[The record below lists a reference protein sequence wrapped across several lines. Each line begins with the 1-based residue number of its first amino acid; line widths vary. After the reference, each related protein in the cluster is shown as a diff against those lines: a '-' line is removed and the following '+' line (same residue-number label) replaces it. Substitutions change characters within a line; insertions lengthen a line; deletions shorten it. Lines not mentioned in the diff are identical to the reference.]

1 MKRCFVAIAMVI
13 LLSSVSVVSAQEQSL
28 GRFEKIV
35 KSMVKAI
42 NDKDYAGVQKDFGP
56 VMLQAFP
63 LDKTK
68 AFFGAL
74 TAQYGKIERL
84 GPGQIT
90 GPGQAVF
97 PAYFERGTLN
107 IKLVLDGQNKV
118 AGLWFLP
125 PSAADSGQET
135 DAEAEKAK
143 AGVFEKLEEQLD
155 KLVKSIRRL
164 VLQWTKDPDEEKIDL
179 TKSILRRN
187 SEELKLVRELAVQ
200 EEAVKTV
207 DAIDKLLA
215 ARDEHLEKA
224 VETAEKKIEKE
235 KLKAEK
241 RGRREQEGVTDSR
254 RSTGRDKDREARMK
268 EREER
273 RKEREERRRKR
284 EER

>member
-1 MKRCFVAIAMVI
+1 MAI
-13 LLSSVSVVSAQEQSL
+13 LLSSVPVVSAQEQAP
-28 GRFEKIV
+28 GRFEKVV
-35 KSMVKAI
+35 KNMVKAI

-74 TAQYGKIERL
+74 TAQYGRIERL
-84 GPGQIT
+84 GPGQIA

-97 PAYFERGTLN
+97 PAHCERGTLD
-107 IKLVLDGQNKV
+107 IKLVLDDQNKV

-125 PSAADSGQET
+125 QNAAASSQET

-143 AGVFEKLEEQLD
+143 AGVFEELKKQLGKLI
-155 KLVKSIRRL
+155 KGIRRL
-164 VLQWTKDPDEEKIDL
+164 VNQWTKDPDEEKIDL
-179 TKSILRRN
+179 AKSILRRN
-187 SEELKLVRELAVQ
+187 TEELKLVREFAVQ
-200 EEAVKTV
+200 EEALKTV

-215 ARDEHLEKA
+215 ARDEQLEKA
-224 VETAEKKIEKE
+224 VDKAEKIIEKE

-254 RSTGRDKDREARMK
+254 RGTDRDRGRDKEREVRMK

-273 RKEREERRRKR
+273 RKEREGRRRKR
-284 EER
+284 DEG